1 MSATRGRVDHFIH
14 GAWVRANRSMPVV
27 TPHDNRIIGSI
38 AAGDARGRW
47 TTRCERR
54 GMGSRCG
61 ARRAVGSGRACC
73 ERSREGSK
81 RKDALAALETRGHRK
96 LIEESAWD
104 VEDASA
110 CFDYYA
116 DRCEEMFGD
125 RSYAEEEVKLPMD
138 EFSGRLRRE
147 ALGVVGLITPWNY
160 PLLMAT
166 WKVAPALASGC
177 AVVLKPSELASLTC
191 QILGDVC
198 VEAGL
203 PPVRVQ
209 RRHGEG
215 KRLARRSARIAAWI
229 RYRSRDLWR
238 RDASSCGRAPRM

>member
-1 MSATRGRVDHFIH
+1 
-14 GAWVRANRSMPVV
+14 MPVV

-38 AAGDARGRW
+38 AAGDARAVDDAVRA
-47 TTRCERR
+47 
-54 GMGSRCG
+54 
-61 ARRAVGSGRACC
+61 ARDGFKAWSAESGR
-73 ERSREGSK
+73 ERSRVLRAIARGIEK
-81 RKDALAALETRGHRK
+81 RKDALAALETEDMGK
-96 LIEESAWD
+96 PIEESAWD

-203 PPVRVQ
+203 PPGAFNVVTGR
-209 RRHGEG
+209 GP
-215 KRLARRSARIAAWI
+215 ARRSARIAAWI